1 MPEVHQLLS
10 FFKALAD
17 ESRLRIVGVL
27 ASDEATVGEL
37 AARLGLT
44 EPTVSHH
51 LSRLKGAGL
60 VAVRAEGNQRW
71 YRLDVE
77 ALEHTAKEVL
87 SGAEGLAELAPEQT
101 DRRWEDKVLQ
111 TYFDGQTLT
120 KIPASRK
127 KRHVILEWLAEQFE
141 RDRKYPESE
150 VNEILLRHHW
160 DSATLRRELV
170 GTDLMTR
177 ERGVYWRLG

>member
-1 MPEVHQLLS
+1 MPEVHHLLS

-27 ASDEATVGEL
+27 ASDEATVGEI

-51 LSRLKGAGL
+51 LRRLREAGL
-60 VAVRAEGNQRW
+60 VAVRQEGNQRW
-71 YRLDVE
+71 YRLDVD
-77 ALEHTAKEVL
+77 ALERTAKEVL
-87 SGAEGLAELAPEQT
+87 SGTEGLAELAPERT

-111 TYFDGQTLT
+111 TYFDGDKLT
-120 KIPASRK
+120 KIPASHK
-127 KRHVILEWLAEQFE
+127 KRRVILEWLTDQFE
-141 RDRKYPESE
+141 LDRTYPERE

-177 ERGVYWRLG
+177 ERGVYWRLR